1 MGCVISNVEYYLP
14 TKEVTNYQIS
24 NLPNGWTSDK
34 IEQKIGIKK
43 RFIADDNE
51 TSLNLAINACEK
63 LFTKGVDKNN
73 IDALL
78 LCTQSPEY
86 FLPTTACLLQNKLGL
101 RKNTFCLDYNLGCSG
116 YIYGLAIAKSLI
128 NTNIAKNVLLV
139 TAETYSKFISSQ
151 DFSNQILF
159 GDAAAA
165 TLISYNDVDHFGEFI
180 FGTDGEGGENLIVK
194 NGATRFL
201 NSKDQAY
208 LYMNGPEIFSF
219 ANMIIP
225 ELVKKTLLINKLNID
240 EIDFFIFHQANKYML
255 EHLRKKIGIPD
266 NKFLIDLENYGNTV
280 SSTIPIV
287 ISNKL
292 SLDNEFLNNKK
303 IMLVGFG
310 VGYSWGAVIIKN

>member
-14 TKEVTNYQIS
+14 IKEVTNNEIT
-24 NLPNGWTSDK
+24 NLPSGWTSDK

-51 TSLNLAINACEK
+51 TSLHLATNACEK
-63 LFTKGVDKNN
+63 LFSKGVDKNN

-116 YIYGLAIAKSLI
+116 YIYGLAMAKSLI
-128 NTNIAKNVLLV
+128 HANIAKNILLV
-139 TAETYSKFISSQ
+139 TSETYSKYISSQ

-159 GDAAAA
+159 GDASAA
-165 TLISYNDVDHFGEFI
+165 TLISYNDIDQLGEFI

-194 NGATRFL
+194 NGASRFL
-201 NSKDQAY
+201 NSKNQAH

-219 ANMIIP
+219 ANMVIP
-225 ELVKKTLLINKLNID
+225 DLVTKTLNINKLHIN
-240 EIDFFIFHQANKYML
+240 EIDYFIFHQANKYML
-255 EHLRKKIGIPD
+255 EHLRKKIQIPED
-266 NKFLIDLENYGNTV
+266 KFLIDLENYGNTV

-292 SLDNEFLNNKK
+292 NIDKGFLNNKK

-310 VGYSWGAVIIKN
+310 VGYSWGAVVIKN